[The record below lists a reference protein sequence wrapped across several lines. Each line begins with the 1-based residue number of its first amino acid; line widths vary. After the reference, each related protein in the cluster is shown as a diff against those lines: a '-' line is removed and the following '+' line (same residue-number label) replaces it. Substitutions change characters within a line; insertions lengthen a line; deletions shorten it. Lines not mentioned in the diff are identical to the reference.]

1 MADQANNRGLPF
13 RPANLVDK
21 LTGPFRPGEGSR
33 ASTAAGVIPA
43 SSHQEPQPQSQPRGN
58 EVDVRTMIV
67 GPGTAFSGE
76 ITSCNRLIV
85 EGTIDAKLDNCQH
98 VLIDESGI
106 FRGESST
113 ENADVRGSFD
123 GILVVRKRLLI
134 RATGRVS
141 GTVTYAEIEIEPGGK
156 ITGTLQMYGESA
168 MPDPRRASAAKAMA
182 ASRRDRKSAHPQE
195 YSASGVQARNARNEI
210 VRTRQA
216 LERVGPVTHLGPCR
230 LGFVLDDPASVS
242 MTLAF

>member
-1 MADQANNRGLPF
+1 MRTEDREMANQARDRGLPYQPAQPLERSADQS
-13 RPANLVDK
+13 RPDDRS
-21 LTGPFRPGEGSR
+21 RPGTEVVHTSR
-33 ASTAAGVIPA
+33 PEAET
-43 SSHQEPQPQSQPRGN
+43 QSRLHGN

-141 GTVTYAEIEIEPGGK
+141 GKLTYTQIEIEPGGK
-156 ITGTLQMYGESA
+156 ITGMLQIHGESTI
-168 MPDPRRASAAKAMA
+168 PDPRRAPAAKSAAAN
-182 ASRRDRKSAHPQE
+182 RRDQKSARPEE
-195 YSASGVQARNARNEI
+195 YSPTGVRVRNSGKPNRSA
-210 VRTRQA
+210 
-216 LERVGPVTHLGPCR
+216 
-230 LGFVLDDPASVS
+230 
-242 MTLAF
+242 

>member
-13 RPANLVDK
+13 RPANLVEK
-21 LTGPFRPGEGSR
+21 LTGPFRPEEGSR
-33 ASTAAGVIPA
+33 PNTAAGVIPA
-43 SSHQEPQPQSQPRGN
+43 SSHQEPESQSQPRGN

-113 ENADVRGSFD
+113 ENADVRGSFE

-141 GTVTYAEIEIEPGGK
+141 GKLTYTQIEIEPGGK
-156 ITGTLQMYGESA
+156 ITGMLQIHGESTI
-168 MPDPRRASAAKAMA
+168 PDPRRAPAAKSAAAN
-182 ASRRDRKSAHPQE
+182 RRDQKFARPEE
-195 YSASGVQARNARNEI
+195 YSPTGVRVRNSGKPNRSGPPQVDGD
-210 VRTRQA
+210 
-216 LERVGPVTHLGPCR
+216 VG
-230 LGFVLDDPASVS
+230 
-242 MTLAF
+242 